1 MKADPGVDAFGQ
13 YVQWHRPVHAYS
25 RAWSGSCCLI
35 HHPLQVTCSIM
46 KIKCFK
52 VLQEDDYQRITELH
66 LKNNKKN
73 KKIMF

>member
-1 MKADPGVDAFGQ
+1 MVGVYTCDEGRSGVDAFGQ
-13 YVQWHRPVHAYS
+13 YS